1 MEEKTNETENPHDAI
16 TKVQKKICSW
26 AMTSAI
32 VLALVFIVL
41 DEKAIA
47 KGLVLG
53 TLFSIIN
60 FVLLGRSIPMT
71 LGQSVAR
78 ARTIGLTSIL
88 CRYAVLA
95 IPLILGVKLDAL
107 NFVAVVVGIFSVQ
120 IITLVDYTIVR
131 RFVKNKP

>member
-1 MEEKTNETENPHDAI
+1 MEKKTRDTDNPRDEVIA
-16 TKVQKKICSW
+16 VQKKICSW
-26 AMTSAI
+26 AMTAVI
-32 VLALVFIVL
+32 VLALIFIVL

-71 LGQSVAR
+71 LGQSVGR
-78 ARTIGLTSIL
+78 ARLIGLTSIL

-95 IPLILGVKLDAL
+95 VPLILGIKLDAL
-107 NFVAVVVGIFSVQ
+107 NFVAVVVGIFAVQ
-120 IITLVDYTIVR
+120 IVTLVDYTIIK
-131 RFVKNKP
+131 RFFDNK

>member
-1 MEEKTNETENPHDAI
+1 
-16 TKVQKKICSW
+16 
-26 AMTSAI
+26 MTSAI
-32 VLALVFIVL
+32 VLALVFLVL

-71 LGQSVAR
+71 MGQSVGR
-78 ARTIGLTSIL
+78 ARMIGLTSIL

-95 IPLILGVKLDAL
+95 VPLVVGIKSDAF
-107 NFVAVVVGIFSVQ
+107 NFVAVVVGIFAVQ
-120 IITLVDYTIVR
+120 IITLLDYTIIK
-131 RFVKNKP
+131 RFFSRK

>member
-1 MEEKTNETENPHDAI
+1 MEKGTQETENPRDEI
-16 TKVQKKICSW
+16 VKTQKKICSW

-32 VLALVFIVL
+32 VLALVFLVL
-41 DEKAIA
+41 DEKATA

-78 ARTIGLTSIL
+78 ARMIGLTSIL

-95 IPLILGVKLDAL
+95 IPLIVGVKSDAF
-107 NFVAVVVGIFSVQ
+107 NFVAVVVGVFAVQ
-120 IITLVDYTIVR
+120 IVTLVDYTIIK
-131 RFVKNKP
+131 RFFSGK

>member
-1 MEEKTNETENPHDAI
+1 MEKKTHETESPRDEV
-16 TKVQKKICSW
+16 TKTQKQLCSW

-32 VLALVFIVL
+32 VLALVFVIL

-71 LGQSVAR
+71 LGQSIGR
-78 ARTIGLTSIL
+78 ARLIGLTSIL

-95 IPLILGVKLDAL
+95 IPLILGIKLDAL
-107 NFVAVVVGIFSVQ
+107 NFVAVVVGIFAVQ
-120 IITLVDYTIVR
+120 IVTLVDYTIII
-131 RFVKNKP
+131 RFLNRK